1 MKTYNYLTLFV
12 IFLLAA
18 CGTTTQ
24 VTNFWRASNPSPEKS
39 YNTIFIAAMVHNQN
53 AKQSIENNL
62 AAAAQDRGYKAIKS
76 GDIFPP
82 NFTRENV
89 PSKEAILNKVR
100 ELGADAIFTIAVVDK
115 TSETRYVPG
124 SGPYAPYPAWGWYGS
139 FWGYYNYYYPMMYNP
154 GYYTTDKTYFLESNL
169 YDAQNES
176 LLFSVQSETM
186 NPNGIDDFSRSY
198 TKALVSALERQGLL
212 KK

>member
-1 MKTYNYLTLFV
+1 MKTTYYLAMIGIVLM
-12 IFLLAA
+12 AA
-18 CGTTTQ
+18 CATTTH
-24 VTNFWRASNPSPEKS
+24 VTNFWRTPDAPGKS
-39 YNTIFIAAMVHNQN
+39 YNTIFVAAMVHNQA

-62 AAAAQDRGYKAIKS
+62 AIAAQDRGFKVIKS

-82 NFTRENV
+82 NFTKENV

-100 ELGADAIFTIAVVDK
+100 ELGADAIFTMAVVDK
-115 TSETRYVPG
+115 SSETRYVPG

-139 FWGYYNYYYPMMYNP
+139 FWGYYNYWYPTMYNP

-169 YDAQNES
+169 YDAGNES

-186 NPNGIDDFSRSY
+186 NPNSIDDFSKSY
-198 TKALVSALERQGLL
+198 TKSLVRALEAQGLL